1 MQSCLGLFMI
11 LVVILLINPGFYN
24 NMYNNILGRL
34 ILIILIMFFAMN
46 NVTLG
51 LLVTLIIIIGTN
63 MYFIEG
69 LDMMTPSAKTIGDD
83 NTKSKVTSKVGTTTV
98 TTRSNSVSKP
108 KDTTKPK
115 DGVDRLAIHETI
127 KAKPSSHTAVTKEN
141 FTSSDVF
148 ASNSSDLKTSLSKF
162 MSKYSSA

>member
-1 MQSCLGLFMI
+1 MTLTRMQSCLGLFMI
-11 LVVILLINPGFYN
+11 LVVILLVNPSFYN

-34 ILIILIMFFAMN
+34 ILIILIMFFAMT

-69 LDMMTPSAKTIGDD
+69 LDTMTPSANTIGDD

-98 TTRSNSVSKP
+98 TTRSSSA
-108 KDTTKPK
+108 TKPK
-115 DGVDRLAIHETI
+115 DGVDRLTIHETI
-127 KAKPSSHTAVTKEN
+127 KAKPSDHTAVTKEN
-141 FTSSDVF
+141 FTSADVF